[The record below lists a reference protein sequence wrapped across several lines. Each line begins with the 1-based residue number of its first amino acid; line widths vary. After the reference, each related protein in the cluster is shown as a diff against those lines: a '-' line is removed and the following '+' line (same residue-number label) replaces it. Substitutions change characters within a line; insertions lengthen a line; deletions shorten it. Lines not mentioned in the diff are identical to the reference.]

1 MGCFPCFCWARRVL
15 YEGHGGLRAEDD
27 VIVVDIKEVN
37 KEIGL
42 GPTLFMMMTK
52 ALAYFF
58 VIVTII
64 NLPIMWLYYSA
75 SVEEVGEARLLSV
88 TVPDPLHRYLSS
100 EDDEVSQEDVSSF
113 NSILDKLSLGNLGR
127 LKNGCRKVSMAE
139 P

>member
-1 MGCFPCFCWARRVL
+1 
-15 YEGHGGLRAEDD
+15 LRAEDD

-58 VIVTII
+58 VLITII

-75 SVEEVGEARLLSV
+75 NVEETSSSRLLSV
-88 TVPDPLHRYLSS
+88 TIPNPLHRFLS
-100 EDDEVSQEDVSSF
+100 EDEASQDDVSSF
-113 NSILDKLSLGNLGR
+113 QNFLDSIDKMSLGNLGR
-127 LKNGCRKVSMAE
+127 LTNGCYEVDLAAATPE
-139 P
+139 